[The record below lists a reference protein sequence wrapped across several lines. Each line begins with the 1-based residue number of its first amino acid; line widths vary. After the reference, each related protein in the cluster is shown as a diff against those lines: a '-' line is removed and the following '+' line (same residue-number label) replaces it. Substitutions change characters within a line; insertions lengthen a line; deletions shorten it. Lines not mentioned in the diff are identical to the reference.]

1 MWKGWCK
8 KGDQLNVGRGQMRR
22 KRRQRTEKPRKAT
35 VSLWLPMESPRAYDP
50 GWWKPHVTAILHEL
64 VGELDHSDHPA
75 PFLYTMSQLGHHTD
89 MALGRVCSGRFEFRL
104 VAGDETATFLLYTH
118 KVSLTL

>member
-1 MWKGWCK
+1 
-8 KGDQLNVGRGQMRR
+8 MRR

-104 VAGDETATFLLYTH
+104 VAGDETTMFFLYTR
-118 KVSLTL
+118 KVSLTHLPQEEEKRPQDVGLV